1 MKRTGAV
8 APLAMAPFLYA
19 VAALIGTAAA
29 AKSSVQAE
37 GASAQ
42 TSISQIRDTLRN
54 LLRSIEDNGRDA
66 ETLFGKRQLWCDS
79 NTHDFEANNQAVSA
93 SLLDM
98 QAQLTETEAEVE
110 EAEGTVQQVKVDIE
124 MVQHTIKQTE
134 DMLKEREGEANHQA
148 DADVLASLVDNKQLS
163 LASLQGEL
171 EVAVPV
177 LAQLQASVAETKQR
191 ISYRTESVTAAKDF
205 ISSLR
210 DSCQG
215 SADRADAQAAARVGE
230 SNSIHVALQAL
241 PAQTQPA
248 SDDKDDKGDNA
259 QALSFV
265 QVADRN
271 LEVSTDDLSDLFA
284 ADQEAHPASY
294 AAPAAPAVRSSP
306 RVQAKEQ
313 MSAAPS
319 LRPRI
324 QTLLTQLKNGD
335 DAFSG
340 LDQNVWCTKQRE
352 NSGMALKFAQDS
364 VAQISSELDAHTDA
378 EAELSDEL
386 SKLQATSAEVTASAK
401 SVAAQVSKEQAL
413 VQSSRKDQ
421 QLATKILDQAMTILK
436 ELGMS
441 NSTKVVSALDSAK
454 KMLFAQIKA
463 SSGFEQQAKA
473 ASKALS
479 ENALTLTK
487 TQESEQ
493 HNLEFAKDDHAS
505 QRLRGV
511 ENKRLYEADVQE
523 ASTYVKKL
531 EESCKANAM
540 GEAKQQRSAQVHA
553 LEDADKALQGK
564 LVEAKSTANS
574 LRGFDASHPKPL
586 PENLTPM
593 QRAAM
598 EMGISTD

>member
-1 MKRTGAV
+1 
-8 APLAMAPFLYA
+8 
-19 VAALIGTAAA
+19 
-29 AKSSVQAE
+29 
-37 GASAQ
+37 
-42 TSISQIRDTLRN
+42 
-54 LLRSIEDNGRDA
+54 
-66 ETLFGKRQLWCDS
+66 
-79 NTHDFEANNQAVSA
+79 
-93 SLLDM
+93 M

-124 MVQHTIKQTE
+124 MVQHTITQTQG
-134 DMLKEREGEANHQA
+134 MLQERAGEADQHQA
-148 DADVLASLVDNKQLS
+148 ALLTSLVENKQLS
-163 LASLQGEL
+163 LSSLQGEL
-171 EVAVPV
+171 EVSVPV
-177 LAQLQASVAETKQR
+177 LAQLQATVAETKQR
-191 ISYRTESVTAAKDF
+191 ISYRTESAEAAKDF
-205 ISSLR
+205 LSALR
-210 DSCQG
+210 DTCQG

-241 PAQTQPA
+241 PAQSQLEGA
-248 SDDKDDKGDNA
+248 EKVDKDGNA

-284 ADQEAHPASY
+284 ADQEAHPESY
-294 AAPAAPAVRSSP
+294 ATAAPAVPAMRSKS
-306 RVQAKEQ
+306 RVQATEQ
-313 MSAAPS
+313 VSAAPS

-324 QTLLTQLKNGD
+324 QTLLTQLKDGD
-335 DAFSG
+335 NTFSG
-340 LDQNVWCTKQRE
+340 LDQGVWCTKQRE
-352 NSGMALKFAQDS
+352 NSAMALKFAQDS

-378 EAELSDEL
+378 EAELSEEL
-386 SKLQATSAEVTASAK
+386 TKLQASSSDVTASSK
-401 SVAAQVSKEQAL
+401 SIATQATKELAL

-436 ELGMS
+436 ELGMA
-441 NSTKVVSALDSAK
+441 NSTTVVNALDSAK
-454 KMLFAQIKA
+454 KMFTAQVKA
-463 SSGFEQQAKA
+463 SSGFEQQANA
-473 ASKALS
+473 GAKALS
-479 ENALTLTK
+479 EAALTFTK
-487 TQESEQ
+487 AQESEQ

-523 ASTYVKKL
+523 ASTYAKKL
-531 EESCKANAM
+531 EESCKANAES
-540 GEAKQQRSAQVHA
+540 EAKQQRSAQVHA

-574 LRGFDASHPKPL
+574 LRGFDAGHPKPL